1 MFLQMKPMTKL
12 AMHRKSPIMKRML
25 QVNPDAEPESILSLH
40 MGHCAHAMVGARE
53 RVSQTRQVRQ
63 VYFIA

>member
-1 MFLQMKPMTKL
+1 MTKL
-12 AMHRKSPIMKRML
+12 AMLRKSPIMKRML

-40 MGHCAHAMVGARE
+40 MGHCAHTMVGARE

>member
-1 MFLQMKPMTKL
+1 MKPMTKL

-25 QVNPDAEPESILSLH
+25 QVNPDAEPESTLSLH
-40 MGHCAHAMVGARE
+40 MAHCAHAMVGEKVRASQARK
-53 RVSQTRQVRQ
+53 VRQ

>member
-25 QVNPDAEPESILSLH
+25 QVNPDAEPESPLSRH
-40 MGHCAHAMVGARE
+40 MAHCAHTMVGARE
-53 RVSQTRQVRQ
+53 RARQAGRVR
-63 VYFIA
+63 

>member
-1 MFLQMKPMTKL
+1 MTKL

-40 MGHCAHAMVGARE
+40 MGHCAHTMVGARE
-53 RVSQTRQVRQ
+53 RVIQVRKVRQ

>member
-53 RVSQTRQVRQ
+53 RASQARQVRQ
-63 VYFIA
+63 VYFID